1 MPVTTALSACE
12 LNRSTGNAEL
22 DSLLADARIATGRN
36 YQIVMRASREQK
48 RVGLLRRT
56 ARIGA
61 APQLYVE
68 VPGVFPWQVLQCA
81 RDEPTVFAY
90 LYGVINGAEDT
101 RRAMRGASD

>member
-22 DSLLADARIATGRN
+22 DSLLADAKTATGRN

-56 ARIGA
+56 ARTTA

-81 RDEPTVFAY
+81 HDEPTVFAY
-90 LYGVINGAEDT
+90 LYGVVNGAEDT
-101 RRAMRGASD
+101 RRAMRGKEG